1 MGDQSDGDK
10 RAGVE
15 DKNLLQYDCLH
26 SNMSH
31 GQTKKSEVYV
41 VWSSSQWLRDREYFV
56 CWS

>member
-41 VWSSSQWLRDREYFV
+41 VWSSSQ
-56 CWS
+56 